1 MGRYERRGE
10 GKHPG
15 PLISSSCPGWI
26 CYAEKTHGAWIL
38 PFISKVKSPQQIM
51 GTIVKEFLPSKVQ
64 IDPGRVYHVT
74 VMPCFDKKLEASRG
88 DFQNI
93 VTEAPEVDC
102 VVTALEIEEM
112 LTKEGLTLADCPS
125 SPLDCILGKENVS
138 QGSNILQAGGASGSG
153 GWAEGVVRH
162 LSSQILGQKL
172 EEQIEFKPLRN
183 PDFREVILGEGKQQ
197 VKVAQAYGFRNIQN
211 LVQKMKRKRCD
222 YDFVEVMAC
231 PGGCLNGG
239 AQCRAEEDKET
250 SKEMV
255 AKLEEENRDLLE
267 SKKEKHS
274 DVKGFEG
281 LVQLW
286 PEANLE
292 ETRQRLLFTQYHEVE
307 KMTNGLAVKW

>member
-1 MGRYERRGE
+1 M
-10 GKHPG
+10 
-15 PLISSSCPGWI
+15 
-26 CYAEKTHGAWIL
+26 YAQ
-38 PFISKVKSPQQIM
+38 VKSPQQIM
-51 GTIVKEFLPSKVQ
+51 GTIVKEFLPGKVQ
-64 IDPGRVYHVT
+64 IDPTRVYHVT

-138 QGSNILQAGGASGSG
+138 QDSNILQAGGASGSG

-197 VKVAQAYGFRNIQN
+197 VN
-211 LVQKMKRKRCD
+211 LV
-222 YDFVEVMAC
+222 
-231 PGGCLNGG
+231 
-239 AQCRAEEDKET
+239 
-250 SKEMV
+250 
-255 AKLEEENRDLLE
+255 
-267 SKKEKHS
+267 
-274 DVKGFEG
+274 
-281 LVQLW
+281 
-286 PEANLE
+286 
-292 ETRQRLLFTQYHEVE
+292 
-307 KMTNGLAVKW
+307 